1 MKVMITGCHGLLGQ
15 SVLKMFLKYTDSEIL
30 ATAKENKT
38 FLDFGG
44 FDYTMLDITSRSDVK
59 NLVVYFNPDVI
70 INTAAYT
77 NVDGCELN
85 RELAWRVNVEGVRNL
100 VHSAR
105 RVDAKLIHISTDYI
119 FDGKNGPYTE
129 DAIPNPINY
138 YGRTK
143 LASENEI
150 KIGGIRFAILR
161 TNVLY
166 GVGKNVKSNF
176 ALWLYD
182 KLSNRERI
190 KVVTDQ
196 IGNPTYVEDLSFAIL
211 KVVEFDKEGVYNVG
225 GRDFVDRYTFAVK
238 FAEIF
243 KFDKELITPVKTSEL
258 NQVARRPLN
267 SGLITLKAQA
277 ELGLKPHGVED
288 GILAFKI
295 ELETFLN
302 SSKKYRF

>member
-1 MKVMITGCHGLLGQ
+1 MRVLITGYHGLLGQ
-15 SVLKMFLKYTDSEIL
+15 KVLKVFLKSTSAEIL
-30 ATAKENKT
+30 ATAKEPKT
-38 FLDFGG
+38 FLDLKG
-44 FDYTMLDITSRSDVK
+44 FDYTMLDITNRSDVK

-70 INTAAYT
+70 VNTAAYT

-119 FDGKNGPYTE
+119 FDGKNGPYDE
-129 DAIPNPINY
+129 NAIPNPINY

-176 ALWLYD
+176 ALWLYN
-182 KLSNRERI
+182 KLSSGEKI

-196 IGNPTYVEDLSFAIL
+196 IGNPTYVDDLAFAIL
-211 KVVEFDKEGVYNVG
+211 KVVEFDKEGIYNVG
-225 GRDFVDRYTFAVK
+225 GKDFVSRYDFALK
-238 FAEIF
+238 LAEIF
-243 KFDKELITPVKTSEL
+243 SFDHELIIPVKTSEL
-258 NQVARRPLN
+258 NQVAPRPLK
-267 SGLITLKAQA
+267 SGLITLKAEA
-277 ELGLKPHGVED
+277 ELGLKPYGVED
-288 GILAFKI
+288 GIRQFKF
-295 ELETFLN
+295 ELDV
-302 SSKKYRF
+302 